1 MLDTVD
7 LPERF
12 ECSRCHQRK
21 TLAEFKVTE
30 KGGRARTCLMCQ
42 RQAREGARKRKA
54 GKENTEP
61 NSDSDNDELN
71 VLGVLGLEDF
81 LNVLTQQDDN
91 LELDARVEISSLSGN
106 GREKADQL
114 VVLIWKRMKYRF
126 VYHSKYDRIKSDCT
140 RFMYHCSEWIRLE
153 SVTTREDAD
162 EKYIT
167 RVDRWTCTCKAQA
180 MHSCHLCKHLV
191 QSLPH
196 PPAKFWMEVVRRRTL
211 PLYCH
216 PALVIPGSQWIEPAD
231 GSITDGDDHG
241 LRTRSNVLAGGG
253 GWREL
258 DFSTPSLL
266 GKRARPVIPEVD
278 GSSSD
283 DAAEVQRMFFPSFN
297 GEHSDNEEEID
308 GYSVHLLKRAEESER
323 AAAIFRAQVP
333 HRNRIWMSSMVKQD
347 VGRDVGN
354 LVKDIHRYE
363 SSSRVRDTTWARKKG
378 DKEEQCRIKNTMGYQ
393 VSLGP

>member
-1 MLDTVD
+1 MYTFCHIRGLREVWGYLWTSWYTPNMWK
-7 LPERF
+7 LWARSTSPLL
-12 ECSRCHQRK
+12 SR
-21 TLAEFKVTE
+21 L
-30 KGGRARTCLMCQ
+30 RTTMNV
-42 RQAREGARKRKA
+42 
-54 GKENTEP
+54 ENFWKQ
-61 NSDSDNDELN
+61 LKH
-71 VLGVLGLEDF
+71 GF
-81 LNVLTQQDDN
+81 LHNHVRPRL
-91 LELDARVEISSLSGN
+91 
-106 GREKADQL
+106 DQL
-114 VVLIWKRMKYRF
+114 IWILITQVTPAYLARANTLNDGHRLGR
-126 VYHSKYDRIKSDCT
+126 SKALTPFQKT
-140 RFMYHCSEWIRLE
+140 FKSEWIRLE

-211 PLYCH
+211 PLYHH

-231 GSITDGDDHG
+231 GSITDGDDHAF
-241 LRTRSNVLAGGG
+241 RTRSNVLAGGG

-297 GEHSDNEEEID
+297 GEHSDNEEEVNFNFSFQID
-308 GYSVHLLKRAEESER
+308 GYSAHLLKRAEEFER

-378 DKEEQCRIKNTMGYQ
+378 DKEEQRRIKNTMGYQ
-393 VSLGP
+393 